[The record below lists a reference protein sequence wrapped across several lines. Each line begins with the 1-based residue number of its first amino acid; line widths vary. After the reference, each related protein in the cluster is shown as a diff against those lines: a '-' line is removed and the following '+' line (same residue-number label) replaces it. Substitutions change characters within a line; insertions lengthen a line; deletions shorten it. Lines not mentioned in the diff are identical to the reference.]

1 MKTHLAKDTKHQYI
15 VGMSLTILAL
25 GEIVG
30 RPGIYAA
37 KHGIKAIKAEKNI
50 DFIIACGEGATG
62 GFGIGKN
69 HSLSLKK
76 MGIDVVTTGE
86 KTYFKKDMVEHI
98 KHANFILRPA
108 NYPPG
113 NPGRGW
119 RIYDVGDKKI
129 GVITLLG
136 QAGFQRIHL
145 SNPFTFLP
153 SIVEKIREVTPY
165 IILQFHASTT
175 AEKNSMFFHADG
187 TLSAVIGTHAKAI
200 TADARVFPR
209 GTAVITD
216 NGRCGSMNSVGGLDP
231 DIEIRKFITQV
242 PERSVDCWNALE
254 LQGALFELGDDGKAI
269 SIEAVRIP
277 IDTPEQEK

>member
-1 MKTHLAKDTKHQYI
+1 
-15 VGMSLTILAL
+15 MSLTILAL

-37 KHGIKAIKAEKNI
+37 KNGIKAIKAEKNI

-69 HSLSLKK
+69 HSLSLRK
-76 MGIDVVTTGE
+76 MGIDVITTGE

-98 KHANFILRPA
+98 KHAPFILRPA

-119 RIYDVGDKKI
+119 RIYDVGEKKI

-153 SIVEKIREVTPY
+153 SIVEKIREITPY

-187 TLSAVIGTHAKAI
+187 TLSAVIGTHAKAL
-200 TADARVFPR
+200 TADARIFPR

-216 NGRCGSMNSVGGLDP
+216 NGRCGSLNSVGGLDP

-242 PERSVDCWNALE
+242 PERSADCWNTLE
-254 LQGALFELGDDGKAI
+254 MQGAVFELDDEGKAT